1 MQKYYIPEINLRD
14 IRNNTNLLINL
25 EKKFNK
31 TSNKSSIIIS
41 RNGYYKYDKDRLL
54 KYKLIEN
61 ESNIVTNFLKKYSL
75 IGINQYEK
83 KVSEVFSV
91 PFESN
96 NIILEKIKF
105 NVGTSE
111 HYLVIEKKKD
121 RIIDFYFLSTKKID
135 ETCKFFNK
143 DVSSFVEMLMF
154 K

>member
-14 IRNNTNLLINL
+14 IRNNTNILEKL

-31 TSNKSSIIIS
+31 TSDKNSIIIS
-41 RNGYYKYDKDRLL
+41 RDGYYKYDKEKLL
-54 KYKLIEN
+54 KYKLIEKD
-61 ESNIVTNFLKKYSL
+61 SKIVTNFLKKYSL

-96 NIILEKIKF
+96 HIILEKIKF
-105 NVGTSE
+105 NVGTSK
-111 HYLVIEKKKD
+111 HYLVIEKKSD
-121 RIIDFYFLSTKKID
+121 RIVDLYFLSTKKID

-143 DVSSFVEMLMF
+143 DVSSFIEMLMF